1 MIVNYIQLAYLK
13 YPCPAID
20 IQPEL
25 KYTLVKEKSE
35 REVISPMPKIAL
47 YLQDGHSIVSFSKAN
62 MLLIYEKETEWRSI
76 RTIPIDFSDAGN
88 LSALRSGVRALITQ
102 LGDCSIIAGKS
113 LTGIAYAEFDKA
125 GFSIFDID
133 SVQPDTFDGIL
144 RDVAQSDQKLHRKEE
159 MIRQARP
166 VETATPGIY
175 FLDLAALQTECPEI
189 SSKKA
194 LTDFLNST
202 PFLELHLVCRHL
214 PPWLENAPLDI
225 KTSNSGEQVTAVI
238 TKKQC

>member
-1 MIVNYIQLAYLK
+1 
-13 YPCPAID
+13 
-20 IQPEL
+20 
-25 KYTLVKEKSE
+25 
-35 REVISPMPKIAL
+35 MPKIAL
-47 YLQDGHSIVSFSKAN
+47 YLQDGYSTVSFLKAN
-62 MLLIYEKETEWRSI
+62 MLVIYEKETEWRSI
-76 RTIPIDFSDAGN
+76 RTIPIDFSGTGG
-88 LSALRSGVRALITQ
+88 LSVLRSGVQALITQ

-133 SVQPDTFDGIL
+133 SVQPDIFDGIL
-144 RDVAQSDQKLHRKEE
+144 RDIAQNDEKLHIKEE

-166 VETATPGIY
+166 VETEVPGIY
-175 FLDLAALQTECPEI
+175 FLDLTALQTECPGI

-214 PPWLENAPLDI
+214 PPWLENVPLDI
-225 KTSNSGEQVTAVI
+225 KARNSGEQVTAVI

>member
-1 MIVNYIQLAYLK
+1 MIVNHIELAYLK

-20 IQPEL
+20 IQTKL

-35 REVISPMPKIAL
+35 REVISAMPKIAL
-47 YLQDGHSIVSFSKAN
+47 YLQDGYPTVSFSKAN
-62 MLLIYEKETEWRSI
+62 MLVIYEKGTEWRNVQ
-76 RTIPIDFSDAGN
+76 TIPIDFSGAGSP
-88 LSALRSGVRALITQ
+88 SALRSGVRALIAQ
-102 LGDCSIIAGKS
+102 MGDCSILAGKS
-113 LTGIAYAEFDKA
+113 LSGIAYAEFDKA

-133 SVQPDTFDGIL
+133 SVNADTFDGIL
-144 RDVAQSDQKLHRKEE
+144 RDIAQSDEKLHRKEE
-159 MIRQARP
+159 MIRRSAP
-166 VETATPGIY
+166 VETEIPGIY
-175 FLDLAALQTECPEI
+175 FLDLAALQAECPGI

-225 KTSNSGEQVTAVI
+225 KTSNFGEQVTAVI
-238 TKKQC
+238 TKRQC